1 MIQINT
7 AGLPGQIS
15 PVMKAASSQPA
26 STAFNKALEAQF
38 QVPASM
44 DVMFEEAAGTY
55 GIPSVVLKAVAKA
68 ESNFNPKAQSH
79 CGAMGVMQ
87 LMPATAKSLDVTDPW
102 DARQNI
108 MGGSKYL
115 RDMLDRYDGDLKL
128 ALAAYNAGSGNV
140 AKYGG
145 VPPFQETQNYVKK
158 IFGYLQQPEISLEL
172 PKMKPTPSYSWN
184 SDRIRPSPAG
194 LREAFTS
201 GSGNGTDPYRLL
213 DQVQDFSNFSE
224 DDYIMFLELIRLRMN
239 SSLMK
244 PVI

>member
-1 MIQINT
+1 MIQIHPS
-7 AGLPGQIS
+7 GLPGQIS
-15 PVMKAASSQPA
+15 PLLQASAVQ
-26 STAFNKALEAQF
+26 TAPVSFTQSLEAQF
-38 QVPASM
+38 NVPASM
-44 DVMFEEAAGTY
+44 EAVFQEASRTY
-55 GIPSVVLKAVAKA
+55 DIPAAVLKAVAKA
-68 ESNFNPKAQSH
+68 ESNFNPNAKSH

-201 GSGNGTDPYRLL
+201 GSGKGTDPYRLL

>member
-1 MIQINT
+1 MIQINA
-7 AGLPGQIS
+7 AGVPGQIS
-15 PVMKAASSQPA
+15 PALKAAASQPA
-26 STAFNKALEAQF
+26 SMEFSKALEAQF
-38 QVPASM
+38 KVPASM
-44 DVMFEEAAGTY
+44 DAIFEEASCTY
-55 GIPSVVLKAVAKA
+55 GVPTAVLKAVAKA
-68 ESNFNPKAQSH
+68 ESNFNPGAKSH

-87 LMPATAKSLDVTDPW
+87 LMPATAKSLGVTDPW

-145 VPPFQETQNYVKK
+145 IPPFQETQNYVKK
-158 IFGYLQQPEISLEL
+158 IMGYLQQSEVSLEL
-172 PKMKPTPSYSWN
+172 PQVKQTPSYSRD
-184 SDRIRPSPAG
+184 SSAVRSPLSG
-194 LREAFTS
+194 LLSAFSS
-201 GSGNGTDPYRLL
+201 GSGKTADPYHLM
-213 DQVQDFSNFSE
+213 DQVKDFSNFSE

-239 SSLMK
+239 SSMME